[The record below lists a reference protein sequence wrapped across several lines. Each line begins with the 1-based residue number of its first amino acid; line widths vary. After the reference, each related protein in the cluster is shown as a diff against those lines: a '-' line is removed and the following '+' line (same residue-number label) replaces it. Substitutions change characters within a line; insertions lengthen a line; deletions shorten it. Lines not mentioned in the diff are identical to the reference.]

1 MYPVE
6 ERKNPF
12 RKLKIVVRP
21 STPILKIVVILVI
34 LLSMVALV
42 ALSWVQGSIR
52 ARTDALRE
60 EAAELEFENQELT
73 EKIGD
78 LGSAQSIQQI
88 AEEELDLV
96 NPDAVIID
104 PTS

>member
-1 MYPVE
+1 ME

-12 RKLKIVVRP
+12 RNIKVVVRP
-21 STPILKIVVILVI
+21 STPLLKIVVILVI

-42 ALSWVQGSIR
+42 ALGWVQSSIFAQR
-52 ARTDALRE
+52 EALRE
-60 EAAELEFENQELT
+60 QAAELEHENQVLED
-73 EKIGD
+73 KIAD
-78 LGSAQSIQQI
+78 LGSAQSIQEI
-88 AEEELDLV
+88 AEEELGLV

>member
-1 MYPVE
+1 MG

-12 RKLKIVVRP
+12 KHVKVVVRP
-21 STPILKIVVILVI
+21 STPALKIIVIVVI

-42 ALSWVQGSIR
+42 SLSFVRSSIQ
-52 ARTDALRE
+52 ARTRDLQE
-60 EAAELEFENQELT
+60 QAAELEYENEVLGD
-73 EKIGD
+73 KIANLD
-78 LGSAQSIQQI
+78 SEQSIQEI

-96 NPDAVIID
+96 RPDTVIIE